1 MAYRTRP
8 AQRELEL
15 KTWGGRRKGAGRPP
29 TAERATA
36 PHDARAPL
44 RPWQPVHVTLR
55 MAPHVWNLRSARGFA
70 VVDAA
75 LRGVR
80 GRGDF
85 RIVHYS
91 VQGNHVHAIV
101 EADGSR
107 ALACGMR
114 AFGIRLARGLN
125 RMMDLRGPV
134 FADRYH
140 AHVLATP
147 AEVRN
152 ALRYVLGNYAGHAVK
167 WGERIRGP
175 WLDPYSSAAP
185 RKLRAAQFAFF
196 SDPAAAAPRTWL
208 LRNAVGEPPPIGAAR
223 RGPRAAAGQG
233 KLGLAG

>member
-1 MAYRTRP
+1 MRDLSGTQTSLALR
-8 AQRELEL
+8 A
-15 KTWGGRRKGAGRPP
+15 WGGLRKGAGRP
-29 TAERATA
+29 AARERATA
-36 PHDARAPL
+36 PHDARPKL

-55 MAPHVWNLRSARGFA
+55 MAPHVWNLRSARSFA

-80 GRGDF
+80 GRRDF
-85 RIVHYS
+85 RVVHWS

-114 AFGIRLARGLN
+114 ALGIRLARGLN
-125 RMMDLRGPV
+125 RMMRRSGPV
-134 FADRYH
+134 FEDRFH
-140 AHVLATP
+140 AHVLSTP

-152 ALRYVLGNYAGHAVK
+152 ALKYVLGNYAGHAVG

-185 RKLRAAQFAFF
+185 RRARAAQSELFTE
-196 SDPAAAAPRTWL
+196 PAAARPRTWL
-208 LRNAVGEPPPIGAAR
+208 LQNGVEVPAR
-223 RGPRAAAGQG
+223 AGKARPAAGQG
-233 KLGLAG
+233 TLGLAG